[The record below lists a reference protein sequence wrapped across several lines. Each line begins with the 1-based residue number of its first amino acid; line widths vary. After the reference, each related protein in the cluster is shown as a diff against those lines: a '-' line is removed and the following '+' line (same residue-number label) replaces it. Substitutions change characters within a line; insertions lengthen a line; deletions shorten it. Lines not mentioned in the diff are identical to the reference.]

1 MIPANTFSIFRGKDS
16 LSKKLPVPE
25 TVEVDVF
32 IDTKT
37 KEIVGIGSKG
47 PQNIQLHIYE
57 EDNEID
63 MDSFGDKLR

>member
-1 MIPANTFSIFRGKDS
+1 MIPVNTFSIFRGKAS
-16 LSKKLPVPE
+16 TSKKLPVPE

-32 IDTKT
+32 LDSET

-57 EDNEID
+57 EDNE
-63 MDSFGDKLR
+63 

>member
-16 LSKKLPVPE
+16 LSKKLPIPK
-25 TVEVDVF
+25 TVEINVF
-32 IDTKT
+32 IDTET

-47 PQNIQLHIYE
+47 PQDIQLHIYE

>member
-1 MIPANTFSIFRGKDS
+1 MIPVNTFSIFRGKDS
-16 LSKKLPVPE
+16 TSKNLPVPK

-32 IDTKT
+32 LDSKT

-63 MDSFGDKLR
+63 

>member
-1 MIPANTFSIFRGKDS
+1 MIPVNTFSIFRGKDS
-16 LSKKLPVPE
+16 TSKNLPVPK
-25 TVEVDVF
+25 TIEVDVF
-32 IDTKT
+32 LDSKT

-63 MDSFGDKLR
+63 

>member
-1 MIPANTFSIFRGKDS
+1 MIPVNTFSIFRGKDS
-16 LSKKLPVPE
+16 TSKNLPVPK
-25 TVEVDVF
+25 TIEVDVF
-32 IDTKT
+32 IDSKT

-63 MDSFGDKLR
+63 